1 MNYAQLIRRTALLLF
16 CALALSA
23 CATTE
28 FGGFGGGSGEQR
40 ARAFAENGRHDDAAG
55 AYIGL
60 ATNVEGLERDRLTL
74 LAVEQW
80 LFAGDGR
87 RARNALGSVPTP
99 AGGEL
104 LWLWSADAAALA
116 LWEGNPDEALALLEP
131 LSQQPLHG
139 DHRSR
144 VEALRAD
151 AWFQKGDPLRAVDLY
166 IQRENW
172 LDDGR
177 SIEANRQRLWAGL
190 MVANVQ
196 DLRDAASVTI
206 DSTMRGWLTLA
217 ALANSTGQ
225 QGIGWGNGL
234 VRWQEEYVDHP
245 AIVVLSDLSL
255 PQDSLLNYPRQIAI
269 LLPLSGNSEAAG
281 NAIKNGFLGAYFS
294 AVSGV
299 DSEQQIRMYD
309 VNAEGGVVGAYSEAV
324 LNGAEFVVGP
334 LLRRNVAELASELL
348 LPVPVLSLNYLADTQ
363 PSPPGFFQFALSPE
377 DEAAS
382 AAQRAIENNG
392 ARAVALVPA
401 NDWGRRMVSSF
412 AAEFEGLGGEL
423 LEYRS
428 YEPNSQDFSFEI
440 ENVMALSQS
449 VQRYQRLRAN
459 LGGPLQF
466 DPRRRQDVDLVFL
479 AADAKAGRLIKSQ
492 LKFHY
497 AGDLPVYS
505 TSFVYAMDGRS
516 DADLNGVM
524 FADAPWVVAPPAWI
538 ADYPQAYSEF
548 WPSEKRL
555 TRLHA
560 MGYDAYHLVGE
571 LFNSRDYRMDEI
583 VGATGRLFLTTDGRI
598 HRKLAWAQFERG
610 QPVALPDT
618 DDFEGLFEEQVPD
631 VTDGESMY
639 WSEELRDNDI
649 REN

>member
-1 MNYAQLIRRTALLLF
+1 MNYVLSSKRIAFLF
-16 CALALSA
+16 ICALILNA
-23 CATTE
+23 CATSN
-28 FGGFGGGSGEQR
+28 FGGIGSGSDEQR
-40 ARAFAENGRHDDAAG
+40 ARALAANGRHDDAAG
-55 AYIGL
+55 AFIGA
-60 ATNVEGLERDRLTL
+60 ATDSVGTERDRLTL

-87 RARNALGSVPTP
+87 RARNALRSVPTP

-104 LWLWSADAAALA
+104 LWLWNANAAALA
-116 LWEGNPDEALALLEP
+116 LWEGKPDEALAVLEP
-131 LSQQPLHG
+131 LSQQPLFG

-172 LDDGR
+172 LNDTR

-206 DSTMRGWLTLA
+206 DTTVRGWLTLA

-234 VRWQEEYVDHP
+234 VRWQDEYVDHP
-245 AIVVLSDLSL
+245 AIGVLSDLSL

-281 NAIKNGFLGAYFS
+281 NAVKNGFLGAYFA
-294 AVSGV
+294 AVSGI
-299 DSEQQIRMYD
+299 DSEQQIRIYD
-309 VNAEGGVVGAYSEAV
+309 VNAEGGVVGAYSEAI

-348 LPVPVLSLNYLADTQ
+348 LPVPVLSLNYLDDNQT
-363 PSPPGFFQFALSPE
+363 SPPGFFQFALSPE

-382 AAQRAIENNG
+382 AAQRAVENDG
-392 ARAVALVPA
+392 VRAVALVPA
-401 NDWGRRMVSSF
+401 NDWGRRMVTSF
-412 AAEFEGLGGEL
+412 ATEFEGLGGEL

-459 LGGPLQF
+459 IGGPLQF
-466 DPRRRQDVDLVFL
+466 DPRRRQDVDLIFL

-505 TSFVYAMDGRS
+505 TSFIYAMDGRS
-516 DADLNGVM
+516 DADLNGVQ
-524 FADAPWVVAPPAWI
+524 FADAPWVIAPPAWI
-538 ADYPQAYSEF
+538 ADYPDVYGEY

-571 LFNSRDYRMDEI
+571 LFNSRDHRMNEI
-583 VGATGRLFLTTDGRI
+583 VGATGRLFLSADGRI
-598 HRKLAWAQFERG
+598 HRRLAWAQFERG
-610 QPVALPDT
+610 QPVALPDMSG
-618 DDFEGLFEEQVPD
+618 FPGRLEEQVPED
-631 VTDGESMY
+631 SEEEPMY
-639 WSEELRDNDI
+639 WPEDSRDNSTGG
-649 REN
+649 N

>member
-1 MNYAQLIRRTALLLF
+1 MNYPPTFGRSALLLI
-16 CALALSA
+16 CALILSA
-23 CATTE
+23 CATTD
-28 FGGFGGGSGEQR
+28 FGGFGGESGEQR
-40 ARAFAENGRHDDAAG
+40 ARTLAENGRHDDAAG

-60 ATNVEGLERDRLTL
+60 ATNVGGIERDRLTL

-80 LFAGDGR
+80 LFARDGR
-87 RARNALGSVPTP
+87 RARNALRTVATP

-104 LWLWSADAAALA
+104 LWLWSADSAALA
-116 LWEGNPDEALALLEP
+116 LWDGNPDEALAILEP
-131 LSQQPLHG
+131 LSGQPLRD
-139 DHRSR
+139 DHRTR

-172 LDDGR
+172 LDDER
-177 SIEANRQRLWAGL
+177 SIEANRQRLWTGL

-196 DLRDAASVTI
+196 DLRDASSVTN
-206 DSTMRGWLTLA
+206 DSTIRGWLTLA

-234 VRWQEEYVDHP
+234 IRWQDEYIDHP

-255 PQDSLLNYPRQIAI
+255 PEDSLLNYPRQIAI

-281 NAIKNGFLGAYFS
+281 NAVKNGFLGAYFS

-299 DSEQQIRMYD
+299 DSEQQIRIYD
-309 VNAEGGVVGAYSEAV
+309 VNAEGGVVGAYSDAV

-348 LPVPVLSLNYLADTQ
+348 LPVPVLSLNYLADDR
-363 PSPPGFFQFALSPE
+363 PSPPGFFQFALAPE

-382 AAQRAIENNG
+382 AAQRAIEND
-392 ARAVALVPA
+392 AVRAIALVPA
-401 NDWGRRMVSSF
+401 NDWGRRMVTSF
-412 AAEFEGLGGEL
+412 ATEFEGLGGEL

-428 YEPNSQDFSFEI
+428 YEQNSQDFSFEI
-440 ENVMALSQS
+440 ENVLALSQS

-459 LGGPLQF
+459 IGGPLQF

-505 TSFVYAMDGRS
+505 TSFIYSMDGRS

-538 ADYPQAYSEF
+538 ADYPEVYGEF
-548 WPSEKRL
+548 WPAEKRL

-560 MGYDAYHLVGE
+560 MGYDAYNLVGE
-571 LFNSRDYRMDEI
+571 LFNSRNFPMDEI
-583 VGATGRLFLTTDGRI
+583 VGATGRLFLTTDGRV

-610 QPVALPDT
+610 QPTALPDMY
-618 DDFEGLFEEQVPD
+618 ESQGLFEEQVPE
-631 VTDGESMY
+631 VTNDEPLFFP
-639 WSEELRDNDI
+639 EDLRDNDS